1 MLDFPLEENL
11 PYAALALTAM
21 AIFYGI
27 YFGKMI
33 AQKRKGIRTH
43 QIGTRRERGLHTV
56 EVLMG
61 IATFVIVPVQ
71 LCSIVFGWSHM
82 PKNAR
87 FTGFLTT
94 LLGDTIFLISVLTMR
109 DSWRAGIPEKD
120 RTALVT
126 RGIYAYS
133 RNPAF
138 LGFDCMYI
146 GIFLLYANWISG
158 LCTAFA
164 IVMLHLQILE
174 EEKFMTAT
182 HGADYLAYK
191 NKVLRYLGRKR

>member
-1 MLDFPLEENL
+1 MHISLEENL
-11 PYAALALTAM
+11 PYNVLVLVALAG
-21 AIFYGI
+21 FYGI
-27 YFGKMI
+27 YFGKML
-33 AQKRKGIRTH
+33 AQKRRGIRTH
-43 QIGTRRERGLHTV
+43 QIGMRKERGLHTV

-71 LCSIVFGWSHM
+71 LCAIVFGWSHM
-82 PKNAR
+82 PSGAR
-87 FTGFLTT
+87 FTGFLIAM
-94 LLGDTIFLISVLTMR
+94 LGDAIFLISVWTMR

-126 RGIYAYS
+126 DGIYAYS

-146 GIFLLYANWISG
+146 GVFLLYANVLTG

-164 IVMLHLQILE
+164 IVMLHMQILQ

-182 HGADYLAYK
+182 HGAEYLAYK
-191 NKVLRYLGRKR
+191 SKVFRYLGRKR